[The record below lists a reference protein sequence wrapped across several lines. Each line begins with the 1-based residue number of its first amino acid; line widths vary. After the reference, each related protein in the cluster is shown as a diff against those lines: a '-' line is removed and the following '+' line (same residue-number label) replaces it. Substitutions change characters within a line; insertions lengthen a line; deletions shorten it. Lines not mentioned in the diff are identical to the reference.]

1 MPTNHPTNLLSNH
14 RLSKTQHKA
23 RQQLSSRSG
32 IIHPSDEISTDYVRH
47 DQKKIEHIQY
57 DIEYVYSTFWCLNDW
72 QTYVE

>member
-47 DQKKIEHIQY
+47 D
-57 DIEYVYSTFWCLNDW
+57 
-72 QTYVE
+72 